1 MADAVAGCEAGV
13 ACFSGKLMGGSFGGT
28 GMGAAVVAES
38 TGGGSGFRRNTP
50 MSGAEA
56 AGAGP

>member
-1 MADAVAGCEAGV
+1 
-13 ACFSGKLMGGSFGGT
+13 MGGNFGGT
-28 GMGAAVVAES
+28 GMGAGAVVAES
-38 TGGGSGFRRNTP
+38 TGGGSGFLRNTP